1 VIVNTSVLM
10 LEEICEPS
18 SLCIAVQLTDSHLLI
33 VISNTAAMGMMLGAD
48 ISVTRLFF
56 QALLPA
62 TLGNMAGGGI
72 IFAAVYWFCFDSKN
86 IEIDNLV
93 FKKKEVKSDVESE
106 NSKSDVD
113 VEA

>member
-1 VIVNTSVLM
+1 VTRHR
-10 LEEICEPS
+10 CESPS
-18 SLCIAVQLTDSHLLI
+18 TFTDSHLLI
-33 VISNTAAMGMMLGAD
+33 VICNTAAMGMMLGAD

-86 IEIDNLV
+86 AEIDNIV
-93 FKKKEVKSDVESE
+93 FKKKPEIASKSDVES
-106 NSKSDVD
+106 D
-113 VEA
+113 EA